1 MRSVEVETHCHT
13 NVSKH
18 AYSTILEN
26 VRYAAEIG
34 LKGICITDHGPELFD
49 GAPPYYF
56 SNLNLVSKE
65 MYGVR
70 IYKGAE
76 ASIMDKNGRID
87 LSGKA
92 LTRSLEWVIASIHL
106 PEFEKDDFA
115 SVTSAYLHVM
125 ENPYVDV
132 IGHCGRGDWLFD
144 REKVLKKAKE
154 TGKIIEINEHSF
166 DSGDESAH
174 RCYEI
179 ARRCKALEIPVVI
192 SSDAHFAGAIGGYRR
207 AQTLLEEIAYPEKW
221 ILNLDF
227 SRFDAYIEARR
238 QRLKKEPVF
247 T

>member
-26 VRYAAEIG
+26 VQYAASVG
-34 LKGICITDHGPELFD
+34 LKGVCITDHGPELFD
-49 GAPPYYF
+49 GAPSYYF

-70 IYKGAE
+70 IFKGAE
-76 ASIMDKNGRID
+76 VSIMDKNGRID
-87 LSGKA
+87 LSGKG

-106 PEFEKDDFA
+106 PEFAPEDFE
-115 SVTSAYLHVM
+115 SVTSAYWNVA

-132 IGHCGRGDWLFD
+132 IGHCGRGNWLFD
-144 REKVLKKAKE
+144 REKVLKKVKE
-154 TGKIIEINEHSF
+154 TGKLIEINEHGF
-166 DSGDESAH
+166 DSGKDAAR

-179 ARRCKALEIPVVI
+179 AKRCKELEIPIVI

-207 AQTLLEEIAYPEKW
+207 AQALLEELCYPEDQ

-238 QRLKKEPVF
+238 QRLKNLSVS